1 MTRPRAHGYDTSKLG
16 VLSGMSGTRRK
27 VTTAVTGLVTA
38 GLLLS
43 GCASTTA
50 GTAISDTTTPP
61 TTSVTSTAAPRA
73 TTTAPRPT
81 TTTPTDPFAERL
93 VEIVRDV
100 DATWESALHRTI
112 DARMREVGATG
123 CDGTPT
129 RLAAVCTPS
138 GGGVPTLEWN
148 RAGLTKAQRDG
159 TEVAVVLTLAHEYG
173 HIVLGATGNSTN
185 NAREERRADCLA
197 GAYLSVAGPKYGS
210 SSDVLW
216 NEAFPATRPQGASDK
231 AEEVRFAAI
240 NQGFKVPDNDPL
252 GWCLANA

>member
-1 MTRPRAHGYDTSKLG
+1 
-16 VLSGMSGTRRK
+16 MSGTRRK
-27 VTTAVTGLVTA
+27 VTTAVIASVA
-38 GLLLS
+38 AAVVLS
-43 GCASTTA
+43 GCGTTTVS
-50 GTAISDTTTPP
+50 GIAISDTTTPP
-61 TTSVTSTAAPRA
+61 TATVTSTAAPRTTTT

-81 TTTPTDPFAERL
+81 TTAPTDPFAERL

-185 NAREERRADCLA
+185 DPREERRADCLA

-216 NEAFPATRPQGASDK
+216 NEAFPATRPLGASDK
-231 AEEVRFAAI
+231 AEDVRFAAI
-240 NQGFKVPDNDPL
+240 NEGFKVPDNDPL

>member
-1 MTRPRAHGYDTSKLG
+1 
-16 VLSGMSGTRRK
+16 MSGTRRK

-43 GCASTTA
+43 GCGTTIA

-61 TTSVTSTAAPRA
+61 TTTAAPRT

-81 TTTPTDPFAERL
+81 TTAPTDPFAERL

-112 DARMREVGATG
+112 DARMREVGSVG

-148 RAGLTKAQRDG
+148 RAGLSEVQREG

-185 NAREERRADCLA
+185 DPREERRADCLA

-216 NEAFPATRPQGASDK
+216 NEAFPATRPLGASDK
-231 AEEVRFAAI
+231 AEDVRFAAI
-240 NQGFKVPDNDPL
+240 NEGFKVPDNDPL

>member
-1 MTRPRAHGYDTSKLG
+1 M
-16 VLSGMSGTRRK
+16 
-27 VTTAVTGLVTA
+27 
-38 GLLLS
+38 
-43 GCASTTA
+43 
-50 GTAISDTTTPP
+50 
-61 TTSVTSTAAPRA
+61 
-73 TTTAPRPT
+73 
-81 TTTPTDPFAERL
+81 
-93 VEIVRDV
+93 EIVRDV

-112 DARMREVGATG
+112 DARMKEVDGVG

-148 RAGLTKAQRDG
+148 RAGLSKVQREG

-185 NAREERRADCLA
+185 DPREERRADCLA

-216 NEAFPATRPQGASDK
+216 NEAFPATRPLGASDK
-231 AEEVRFAAI
+231 AEEARFDAI
-240 NQGFKVPDNDPL
+240 NEGFKVTNNDPL

>member
-1 MTRPRAHGYDTSKLG
+1 MTRPRARGYDAPRVG
-16 VLSGMSGTRRK
+16 VLHGMSTRRK
-27 VTTAVTGLVTA
+27 TMTAVTGLVTA

-43 GCASTTA
+43 GCGTTVA

-61 TTSVTSTAAPRA
+61 TTTVTSTAAPR
-73 TTTAPRPT
+73 TPTTAPRPT
-81 TTTPTDPFAERL
+81 TTTPTDPFTERL

-112 DARMREVGATG
+112 DARMREVGSVG

-210 SSDVLW
+210 SSDILW
-216 NEAFPATRPQGASDK
+216 DQAIPATRPQGASDK
-231 AEEVRFAAI
+231 AEDVRIAAV
-240 NQGFKVPDNDPL
+240 NEGFKVQGNDPL